1 MYRKRRRVLVVT
13 ACLLGGGLVLQLA
26 ACGSLAANLALGAL
40 DFCSLT
46 FTADC
51 TVGPFA
57 PCGIPDTATID
68 ADGTIGPV
76 MNAED
81 DLLVYCP
88 VALIPVTTGT

>member
-1 MYRKRRRVLVVT
+1 MNRRRRRVLAVT
-13 ACLLGGGLVLQLA
+13 ACLLGGGMVLQLA

-57 PCGIPDTATID
+57 PCGIPDTATVD
-68 ADGTIGPV
+68 AQGNIGPI

-81 DLLVYCP
+81 DLLLDCP
-88 VALIPVTTGT
+88 VTLIPVTTGT

>member
-1 MYRKRRRVLVVT
+1 VA
-13 ACLLGGGLVLQLA
+13 ACLFGGGCVLQLG
-26 ACGSLAANLALGAL
+26 ACGALAANLALGAL

-57 PCGIPDTATID
+57 PCGIPDTATVA

-81 DLLVYCP
+81 DLLLDCP
-88 VALIPVTTGT
+88 VTLIPVTTGT